1 MIKQDRQKL
10 SILVILLA
18 VLGLTLLL
26 GYRMNQ
32 PQTTAA
38 VQSAA
43 ETKTSANP
51 PTASDARIRL
61 DLVEK
66 PEAANEAI
74 GRRNVFQYYQ
84 APPPVPQPPVGA
96 RPGVG
101 PGGRPPT
108 AAATEPVPFRPPAPP
123 QPPPPPPIPLKFQ
136 GFAATAGPGGGF
148 IAFLVDD
155 TRPADVKH
163 FNVSIG
169 EVLMG
174 RYRIA
179 GISDKS
185 VDVED
190 LQYNQRKTLPL
201 LK

>member
-1 MIKQDRQKL
+1 
-10 SILVILLA
+10 
-18 VLGLTLLL
+18 
-26 GYRMNQ
+26 
-32 PQTTAA
+32 
-38 VQSAA
+38 
-43 ETKTSANP
+43 
-51 PTASDARIRL
+51 
-61 DLVEK
+61 
-66 PEAANEAI
+66 
-74 GRRNVFQYYQ
+74 
-84 APPPVPQPPVGA
+84 
-96 RPGVG
+96 
-101 PGGRPPT
+101 
-108 AAATEPVPFRPPAPP
+108 
-123 QPPPPPPIPLKFQ
+123 LKFQ
-136 GFAATAGPGGGF
+136 GFAAPAGPSGGF